1 MLETVVAVAV
11 MASLVPAAMWA
22 AAAELVGIQALVV
35 MVVVLLQA
43 LDLVVLAAAVLDLL
57 VIKALA
63 AAEV

>member
-57 VIKALA
+57 VLKALA